1 MNLLKTTFLT
11 GISTVIKIISGF
23 IINKVVAVY
32 IGPSGLALIGQFQN
46 FTAIIM
52 SFSQNVM
59 NQGIVKYVAEY
70 KEEPKK
76 RIKFL
81 STSFSVCL
89 ISALIMSVLL
99 IIFNKQISFYLFKN
113 DNYASIFTIFGAT
126 LVFFALN
133 NYFLAVL
140 NGYRE
145 VKKFVSINMISSIVS
160 LIFTTI
166 LIKFLGFYGAL
177 LSLVT
182 AQTVVFIITLLFV
195 VKSNWFK
202 FENFI
207 KGSDKENLIKIF
219 KFSLMVIIP
228 SIIGPFIQLNVRDY
242 IINHISLDAAG
253 YWQGIWKIS
262 DVYLMLITSSIG
274 IYYLPKL
281 SEIKDDVLLKKEI
294 ISGYKTILPIVAI
307 IALGIFFCRD
317 LIIRILFTEKFMDM
331 SNLFTFQLIGDF
343 LKVSSWLLS
352 YNLVAKARVKIVIFT
367 ELLFYSLFLTFSILF
382 INKFGL
388 IGVTYAFALD
398 YFIYLLIMIYLFKNL
413 LFKQTDI

>member
-1 MNLLKTTFLT
+1 MNLAKTTFLT

-46 FTAIIM
+46 FTTIIM
-52 SFSQNVM
+52 SFSQNIM

-70 KEEPKK
+70 KEEPQK
-76 RIKFL
+76 RAKFL
-81 STSFSVCL
+81 STSFTVCL
-89 ISALIMSVLL
+89 ISALIMSIFL
-99 IIFNKQISFYLFKN
+99 IIFNKQISVYLFN
-113 DNYASIFTIFGAT
+113 NTNYASIFTIFGAT

-145 VKKFVSINMISSIVS
+145 IKKFVTINMISSIVS

-182 AQTVVFIITLLFV
+182 AQTVVFLITLLFV
-195 VKSNWFK
+195 IKSKWFK
-202 FENFI
+202 LKNFI
-207 KGSDKENLIKIF
+207 NGCDKENLIKIF

-228 SIIGPFIQLNVRDY
+228 AVIGPFVQLNIRDY
-242 IINHISLDAAG
+242 IIHNVSLDAAG
-253 YWQGIWKIS
+253 YWQGICKIS

-274 IYYLPKL
+274 IYYLPRL
-281 SEIKDDVLLKKEI
+281 SEIKNEVLLKKEI
-294 ISGYKTILPIVAI
+294 ISGYKTMLPIVGLM
-307 IALGIFFCRD
+307 ALGIFLCRD
-317 LIIRILFTEKFMDM
+317 LIIKILFTDKFMEM
-331 SNLFTFQLIGDF
+331 SNLFAFQLIGDF
-343 LKVSSWLLS
+343 LKVASWLLS
-352 YNLVAKARVKIVIFT
+352 YNLVAKARVKVVIFT
-367 ELLFYSLFLTFSILF
+367 EMTFFSLFLIFSILF
-382 INKFGL
+382 INKYGL

-398 YFIYLLIMIYLFKNL
+398 YFIYLLIMIYLFKDL
-413 LFKQTDI
+413 LFKPVVT